1 MDPQRILRPI
11 VLFVLFLT
19 FPAVLA
25 AQTGEKK
32 PLDHDAYD
40 IWNRIGAQVISDDG
54 EWLFYTVVPGE
65 GDATLIARN
74 LEDGAEI
81 SIPRGSGPRI
91 TGDSRFLV
99 FTIEPMFTVVD
110 SLEGEGKRGDD
121 LPKDSLGIVDLSQF
135 QGGEAVS
142 DPDFFRVA
150 RVKSWQIPEEDNAFL
165 AYLLEK
171 PEEAPDSAAE
181 GEEEE
186 EEAPRRRPGG
196 RAGAM
201 GTRPGGAGGPGGS
214 DDPKEKEDGTE
225 LILRDLPSGQETS
238 FENVMEYAFDEK
250 GTWLAYTAENE
261 DGDADGV
268 FGVAT
273 ASGEA
278 SPVLT
283 GEGKYARLTVSK
295 EDGKV
300 AFLTNRDDWEADDP
314 AYALY
319 YAELGQGEARL
330 VANAETAG
338 VPAGWEVSENGS
350 LTFSEEGLR
359 LFFGTAPTPPPP
371 PTDTLPDDEQVRVD
385 IWNWKDPLI
394 QPMQLVNANRERD
407 RTYQAYASTD
417 DLRVVQL
424 GTLDVP
430 EVDVSNKGEGDVAVA
445 TTTTMTKYGWY
456 VSHDRTYVDVYLVD
470 VATGEKEMVLE
481 KLSGRG
487 VSFSPEG
494 RYVTWWDGTKT
505 DWMAMDV
512 ATKEIKNLTEE
523 LPYPVFDRLDDHP
536 DELRSYRSA
545 GWLEDD
551 EAFLVNDE
559 FDIWALDPTGGEP
572 RNLTEGVGRDN
583 NIRFRYVDPSRGG
596 GGGFFGFR
604 GGGAEEGT
612 TETGSPDAS
621 LWATSPSV
629 ASGRPTTPTSSL

>member
-81 SIPRGSGPRI
+81 SIPRGAGPRI

-225 LILRDLPSGQETS
+225 LILRDLPSGQEAS
-238 FENVMEYAFDEK
+238 FENVMEYAFDENRQREPWNQL
-250 GTWLAYTAENE
+250 GRSLARPARTDEE
-261 DGDADGV
+261 GSFTLTGLPDGEYV
-268 FGVAT
+268 VAT
-273 ASGEA
+273 SANCFSDVVEVVAGHVTSG
-278 SPVLT
+278 VL
-283 GEGKYARLTVSK
+283 
-295 EDGKV
+295 
-300 AFLTNRDDWEADDP
+300 
-314 AYALY
+314 
-319 YAELGQGEARL
+319 
-330 VANAETAG
+330 
-338 VPAGWEVSENGS
+338 
-350 LTFSEEGLR
+350 
-359 LFFGTAPTPPPP
+359 
-371 PTDTLPDDEQVRVD
+371 VR
-385 IWNWKDPLI
+385 
-394 QPMQLVNANRERD
+394 
-407 RTYQAYASTD
+407 
-417 DLRVVQL
+417 
-424 GTLDVP
+424 GP
-430 EVDVSNKGEGDVAVA
+430 E
-445 TTTTMTKYGWY
+445 
-456 VSHDRTYVDVYLVD
+456 
-470 VATGEKEMVLE
+470 
-481 KLSGRG
+481 
-487 VSFSPEG
+487 
-494 RYVTWWDGTKT
+494 
-505 DWMAMDV
+505 
-512 ATKEIKNLTEE
+512 
-523 LPYPVFDRLDDHP
+523 
-536 DELRSYRSA
+536 
-545 GWLEDD
+545 
-551 EAFLVNDE
+551 
-559 FDIWALDPTGGEP
+559 
-572 RNLTEGVGRDN
+572 
-583 NIRFRYVDPSRGG
+583 
-596 GGGFFGFR
+596 
-604 GGGAEEGT
+604 
-612 TETGSPDAS
+612 
-621 LWATSPSV
+621 
-629 ASGRPTTPTSSL
+629 